1 VAKLTICAVTG
12 SRAEYGI
19 LAPVLKAIG
28 ADPALELQLVVTGMH
43 LAPEFGLTWKT
54 IEADGFPIAERVEML
69 VSSDSAVGT
78 AKSIGLGV
86 AGLAEAFARLQP
98 DLVLVLGDRFETF
111 AAAQAACVLLLP
123 IAHIAGGDVTEGA
136 YDEAFRHGI
145 TKMAQVHFV
154 TNADSGRR
162 VRQLGEDPAHVHEVG
177 SPALDAMRGTRLLG
191 RAEIEERLGAK
202 LRRRN
207 LLVTYHPATVEGA
220 ANREHMQ
227 ALLDAL
233 DSLGEHTGL
242 LFTQP
247 NADTGGRELGAMA
260 ERFVAAHGNAVFCPS
275 LGQQLYWSCVKVCDA
290 VVGNSSS
297 GLYEVPSLKVPA
309 VDIGE
314 RQRGRLRASSVLH
327 CEPEKHAIA
336 ETIGRAFGLDCSKV
350 VNPYGDGHSAE
361 RIVTVLR
368 GLGDPRRLVKKK
380 FFDHG

>member
-1 VAKLTICAVTG
+1 MARLKVCAVTG
-12 SRAEYGI
+12 GRAEYGI
-19 LAPVLKAIG
+19 LAPVLKAID
-28 ADPALELQLVVTGMH
+28 ADPALQLELLVTGMH

-54 IEADGFPIAERVEML
+54 IEADGFRIAERVEML

-86 AGLAEAFARLQP
+86 AGFAAALERLRP
-98 DLVLVLGDRFETF
+98 DIVLVLGDRFEMF

-123 IAHIAGGDVTEGA
+123 LAHIAGGDVTEGA

-145 TKMAQVHFV
+145 TKMAQIHFV
-154 TNADSGRR
+154 TNADSARR
-162 VRQLGEDPAHVHEVG
+162 VKQLGEDPARVHEVG
-177 SPALDAMRGTRLLG
+177 SPALDALNSMRLLG
-191 RAEIEERLGAK
+191 RTEVEERIGWR

-207 LLVTYHPATVEGA
+207 LLVTYHPATMEGA

-233 DSLGEHTGL
+233 DSLDADTGL

-260 ERFVAAHGNAVFCPS
+260 EAFVAAHDNAVFFPS
-275 LGQQLYWSCVKVCDA
+275 LGQQLYWSCMKACDA

-297 GLYEVPSLKVPA
+297 GLYEAPSLKVPT
-309 VDIGE
+309 VDIGD
-314 RQRGRLRASSVLH
+314 RQRGRLRASSILH
-327 CEPEKHAIA
+327 CTPEKRAIA

-361 RIVTVLR
+361 RIVAVLR
-368 GLGDPRRLVKKK
+368 GLGDPHRLVKKR

>member
-1 VAKLTICAVTG
+1 MAKPKICAVTG

-19 LAPVLKAIG
+19 LAPVLKAIQ

-54 IEADGFPIAERVEML
+54 IEADGLRIAERVEML

-86 AGLAEAFARLQP
+86 AGFAETFARLRP

-123 IAHIAGGDVTEGA
+123 LAHIAGGDVTEGA
-136 YDEAFRHGI
+136 YDEAFRHSI

-154 TNADSGRR
+154 TNADSARR
-162 VRQLGEDPAHVHEVG
+162 VRQLGEDPANVHEVG
-177 SPALDAMRGTRLLG
+177 SPALDALQRMHLLG
-191 RAEIEERLGAK
+191 REEIEARLDWR

-207 LLVTYHPATVEGA
+207 LLVTYHPATIEGA

-233 DSLGEHTGL
+233 DSLGSDTGL

-260 ERFVAAHGNAVFCPS
+260 ESFVGTHPNAVFCSS
-275 LGQQLYWSCVKVCDA
+275 LGQQLYWSCMKASDA

-297 GLYEVPSLKVPA
+297 GLYEAPSLGVPT

-314 RQRGRLRASSVLH
+314 RQKGRLRAASVLH
-327 CEPEKHAIA
+327 CAPHKQAIG

-350 VNPYGDGHSAE
+350 VNPYGDGCSAE
-361 RIVTVLR
+361 RIVAVLR
-368 GLGDPRRLVKKK
+368 ALGDARRLVKKR